1 MCFKKGKETMKDYN
15 AVEIKEVSKVY
26 KMFEKPRD
34 RLKESLSL
42 THKCYHTDHF
52 ALSGVNLEIRKGESV
67 GIIGTNGSG
76 KSTLLKIITGVLN
89 PSGGTVEIDGKISA
103 LLELG
108 AGFNMEYTGI
118 ENIYLNGTMMG
129 FTDEE
134 MAAKLPDIIEFA
146 QIGDFVYQP
155 VKTYSSGMFARLAF
169 AVAINVEPDI
179 LIVDEA
185 LSVGD
190 IFFQAKCY
198 RKFTEFQEA
207 GKTII
212 FVSHDM
218 GSVIKYCD
226 RALLLNKGKQIF
238 VGKCSEAVDIYK
250 KILANQYQEEPEEAI
265 PEDHTEEKK
274 RISGKAEGSEGDMAQ
289 KVPGTEK
296 DGAGMLWKDQVITN
310 PDLVEYGEK
319 AAQIVD
325 FAVVDHRGMITSSL
339 DKKQKFQIRMKVLFH
354 RDMDHP
360 IFAYT
365 IKDRKGTEL
374 TGTNSALEGNTLE
387 HVKAG
392 QEVTVC
398 FTQEMNLQSG
408 QYLLSLGCTGYE
420 MDQLVIYHRLYDACF
435 LEVFSTKDT
444 VGFFDMNAEV
454 TYG

>member
-1 MCFKKGKETMKDYN
+1 MKDYN
-15 AVEIKEVSKVY
+15 AIEIKDISKIY
-26 KMFEKPRD
+26 KLFARPKD

-52 ALSGVNLEIRKGESV
+52 ALAGVNLEVKKGEAV

-89 PSGGTVEIDGKISA
+89 PSGGSVEIDGKISA

-134 MAAKLPDIIEFA
+134 MEAKMDDIISFAEIGEF
-146 QIGDFVYQP
+146 VHQP

-198 RKFTEFQEA
+198 RKFTEFKEA

-226 RALLLNKGKQIF
+226 RALLLNKGKQVF
-238 VGKCSEAVDIYK
+238 VGPCSQAVDIYK
-250 KILANQYQEEPEEAI
+250 KILANQF
-265 PEDHTEEKK
+265 H
-274 RISGKAEGSEGDMAQ
+274 
-289 KVPGTEK
+289 EK
-296 DGAGMLWKDQVITN
+296 DLVQLSEAGVAEEQQISEDGSQTRLQSGEVSDASNTKKENAGSTKPAPWKSQLILNSNV
-310 PDLVEYGEK
+310 VEYGEK
-319 AAQIVD
+319 EGEIID
-325 FAVVDHRGMITSSL
+325 FALVDHKGMITSSL
-339 DKKQKFQIRMKVLFH
+339 DKGEKFQIKMKIRFNQN
-354 RDMDHP
+354 MDNP

-365 IKDRKGTEL
+365 IKDRKGTEI
-374 TGTNSALEGNTLE
+374 TGTNTVLEGNNLE
-387 HVKAG
+387 KVVKG
-392 QEVTVC
+392 QEVVVC
-398 FTQEMNLQSG
+398 FTQDMDLQSG
-408 QYLLSLGCTGYE
+408 QYLLSLGCTGYQ

-444 VGFFDMNAEV
+444 VGYFDMNASV
-454 TYG
+454 TYEEQS

>member
-1 MCFKKGKETMKDYN
+1 MREGNVIELKEIRKT
-15 AVEIKEVSKVY
+15 Y
-26 KMFEKPRD
+26 KLFDRPKD

-42 THKCYHTDHF
+42 THKCYHRDHF
-52 ALSGVNLEIRKGESV
+52 ALAGVNLEVKRGESV

-76 KSTLLKIITGVLN
+76 KSTLLKIITGVLT
-89 PSGGTVEIDGKISA
+89 PTGGSVEIDGKISA

-108 AGFNMEYTGI
+108 AGFNMEYTGL
-118 ENIYLNGTMMG
+118 ENIFLNGTMMG

-134 MAAKLPDIIEFA
+134 MRSKLDDIIAFAEIGEF
-146 QIGDFVYQP
+146 VHQP

-198 RKFTEFQEA
+198 RKFEEFKKA

-250 KILANQYQEEPEEAI
+250 KILANQYHEESEEPSPEKTTWEDWSKGSWKEQLIVNANQVDYGGKEA
-265 PEDHTEEKK
+265 E
-274 RISGKAEGSEGDMAQ
+274 
-289 KVPGTEK
+289 
-296 DGAGMLWKDQVITN
+296 
-310 PDLVEYGEK
+310 
-319 AAQIVD
+319 IVD
-325 FAVVDHRGMITSSL
+325 FALIDHKGMITSSL
-339 DKKQKFQIRMKVLFH
+339 DKGRSFRIRMKIRFH
-354 RDMDHP
+354 QDIDHP

-365 IKDRKGTEL
+365 IKDRKGTEI
-374 TGTNSALEGNTLE
+374 TGTNTALEGTNLE
-387 HVKAG
+387 CARAG
-392 QEVTVC
+392 EEIVVS
-398 FTQEMNLQSG
+398 FEQEMHLQSG
-408 QYLLSLGCTGYE
+408 QYLLSLGCTGYRL
-420 MDQLVIYHRLYDACF
+420 DQLVIYHRIYDACF

-444 VGFFDMNAEV
+444 VGYFDMDAKV
-454 TYG
+454 SYDK